1 MRLNKFFVAIHETKQ
16 VLTFNKPIYAGFSNL
31 ELTKYLMYDFH
42 YNYIKRIYNAKLLF
56 TDTENLVDE
65 IEKNDVYEDFYKD
78 TVFFLI
84 LVTIEQIQE
93 LFILSIKKVIGKM
106 KDKFKGKIISEFVGL
121 KSSKMYSLIEVDNQ
135 IIDKQI
141 IEENKKAKGVYKEA
155 AKNKRHNIMMSC
167 LIK

>member
-84 LVTIEQIQE
+84 LVTIE
-93 LFILSIKKVIGKM
+93 
-106 KDKFKGKIISEFVGL
+106 
-121 KSSKMYSLIEVDNQ
+121 
-135 IIDKQI
+135 
-141 IEENKKAKGVYKEA
+141 
-155 AKNKRHNIMMSC
+155 
-167 LIK
+167 